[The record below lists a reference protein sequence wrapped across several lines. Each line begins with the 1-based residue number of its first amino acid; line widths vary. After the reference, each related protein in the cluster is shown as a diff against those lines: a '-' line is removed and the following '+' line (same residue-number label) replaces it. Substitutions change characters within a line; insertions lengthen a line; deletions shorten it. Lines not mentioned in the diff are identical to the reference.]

1 MTKNRRVVFTGT
13 SFDTVEDLA
22 LTVVNDYKLNK
33 LFIASPEDFQT
44 QCDSWLIGAISNFI
58 ECENDL
64 TYDLNTRTFN
74 AELTQLEIKIL
85 ADLWVIQWFDRQTQD
100 ATQVNLKLSTSG
112 GFVTHSESQNLK
124 EKSSYIDK
132 LREKVSQKI
141 TEYQLLNPS
150 VYSF

>member
-1 MTKNRRVVFTGT
+1 MTKNRRVIFTGT

-22 LTVVNDYKLNK
+22 LTVVNDYKLNQ
-33 LFIASPEDFQT
+33 LFVASAEDFQT
-44 QCDSWLIGAISNFI
+44 QCDSWLIGAIFNFI

-74 AELTQLEIKIL
+74 AELTQLEIQIL

-124 EKSSYIDK
+124 EKSLYIDK

-141 TEYQLLNPS
+141 TDYQLLSPS

>member
-1 MTKNRRVVFTGT
+1 MIFTGT

-22 LTVVNDYKLNK
+22 LTVVNDYKLNQ
-33 LFIASPEDFQT
+33 LFVASAEDFQT
-44 QCDSWLIGAISNFI
+44 QCDGWLIGAIFNFI

-100 ATQVNLKLSTSG
+100 ATQINLKLSTSG

-141 TEYQLLNPS
+141 IDYQLLNPS